1 MTENVTA
8 GSSVY
13 TASAT
18 DASPITYS
26 LTGTNATDFSINAT
40 SGVVTINQSPDYES
54 QTSYSFTVV
63 ASDGFGNDASQ
74 VVSVSVSDATDPAF
88 SSGTTASVTENVT
101 AGSSVYTASAT
112 DASPITYSLTG
123 TNATD
128 FSINATSGVVTINQS
143 PDYESLSSY
152 SFTVV
157 ASDGFGNDA
166 SQVVSVSVSDVDE
179 LPAFRLRHHGVG
191 DGKRDRWQQRL
202 YGQRHRRSP
211 ITYSLTGTN
220 ATDFSINA
228 TSGVVT
234 INQSPDYESQTSYS
248 FTVVASDG
256 FGNDASQVVSVS
268 VSDVTS

>member
-1 MTENVTA
+1 M
-8 GSSVY
+8 
-13 TASAT
+13 
-18 DASPITYS
+18 
-26 LTGTNATDFSINAT
+26 
-40 SGVVTINQSPDYES
+40 TINQSPDYES
-54 QTSYSFTVV
+54 QSSYSFTVV

-74 VVSVSVSDATDPAF
+74 VVSVSVSDVDETDPAF
-88 SSGTTASVTENVT
+88 NSSTTASVTENVS

-166 SQVVSVSVSDVDE
+166 SQVVSVSVSDADE
-179 LPAFRLRHHGVG
+179 TDPAFNSGTTASVTENVSAG
-191 DGKRDRWQQRL
+191 SSVYTASATDA
-202 YGQRHRRSP
+202 SP

-234 INQSPDYESQTSYS
+234 INQSPDYESLTSYS

-268 VSDVTS
+268 VSDAD

>member
-143 PDYESLSSY
+143 PDYES
-152 SFTVV
+152 
-157 ASDGFGNDA
+157 
-166 SQVVSVSVSDVDE
+166 
-179 LPAFRLRHHGVG
+179 
-191 DGKRDRWQQRL
+191 
-202 YGQRHRRSP
+202 
-211 ITYSLTGTN
+211 
-220 ATDFSINA
+220 
-228 TSGVVT
+228 
-234 INQSPDYESQTSYS
+234 QTSYS

-268 VSDVTS
+268 VSDVNDPTLCGQRHLHGRTRCHHPCSKLPRQRHRSRRRYPLHCLDR